1 MKATLHPSPVL
12 AHRVSSSSAIERMS
26 KTCPAFS
33 AFFLIVTFFL
43 KKYFLYLFSLVL
55 SHCFFVPAFSSYSEW
70 RLLFVVVLGV
80 LIAVASLVAEN
91 GL

>member
-1 MKATLHPSPVL
+1 
-12 AHRVSSSSAIERMS
+12 MS

-33 AFFLIVTFFL
+33 VFFLIVTL
-43 KKYFLYLFSLVL
+43 KKKYFLYLFLLVL
-55 SHCFFVPAFSSYSEW
+55 GLCFFVPAFSSDSEQ

-80 LIAVASLVAEN
+80 LVAVASLVAEN